1 MYKITRNTMETQ
13 ICLSLDYPARGSKIN
28 VPCGFLSHMLELM
41 AHRGRFCLNIDASG
55 DTHVDAHHLTE
66 DIGIVMGLAMKEL
79 LISAKDPNKS
89 PIKRYGWC
97 LLPMDGTLAQ
107 VALDL
112 SGRGGL
118 FWNCNF
124 PTEKCGD
131 FDLELVEEFFS
142 GFCRESRATMH
153 VSLLSVDNSHHGA
166 EAIFKGVG
174 LALDMALSPA
184 DVEHSTKGEW
194 I

>member
-1 MYKITRNTMETQ
+1 MYNITRNTAETQ
-13 ICLSLDYPARGSKIN
+13 ICLSLEHPARESKIN
-28 VPCGFLSHMLELM
+28 IPCGFLSHMLELL
-41 AHRGRFCLNIDASG
+41 AHRGRMRLNIEAKG
-55 DTHVDAHHLTE
+55 DVHVDAHHLTE
-66 DIGIVMGLAMKEL
+66 DIGIVFGLAMKEL
-79 LISAKDPNKS
+79 LLSGTT
-89 PIKRYGWC
+89 PIKRYGCC

-118 FWNCNF
+118 FWNCKF
-124 PTEKCGD
+124 PTDRCGD
-131 FDLELVEEFFS
+131 FDLELIEEFWN

-153 VSLLSVDNSHHGA
+153 VTLLSVDNSHHGA

-184 DVEHSTKGEW
+184 DVELSTKGEW

>member
-1 MYKITRNTMETQ
+1 MHSITRNTRETQ
-13 ICLSLDYPARGSKIN
+13 IRLSLEYPAKESRIN

-41 AHRGRFCLNIDASG
+41 AHRGRMGLNIEANG
-55 DTHVDAHHLTE
+55 DVHVDAHHLTE
-66 DIGIVMGLAMKEL
+66 DIGIVLGLAMKEL
-79 LISAKDPNKS
+79 LLSAQT

-112 SGRGGL
+112 SGRGSL
-118 FWNCNF
+118 SWSCKF

-131 FDLELVEEFFS
+131 FDLELVEEFFR

-153 VSLLSVDNSHHGA
+153 ITLLSVDNSHHGA
-166 EAIFKGVG
+166 EAIFKGAG
-174 LALDMALSPA
+174 LALDMALAPA
-184 DVEHSTKGEW
+184 DIEVSTKGEW